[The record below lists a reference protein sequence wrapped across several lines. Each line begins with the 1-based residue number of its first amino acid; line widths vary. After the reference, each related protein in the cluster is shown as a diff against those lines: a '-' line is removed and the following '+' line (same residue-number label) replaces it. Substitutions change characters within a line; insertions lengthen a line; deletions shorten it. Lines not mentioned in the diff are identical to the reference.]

1 MNESCAR
8 NVSSLMSLFVRRA
21 AAATLCIVAV
31 SLGSMTGSSAAP
43 GSTARKNPFRI
54 GRPLVIPH
62 AGGDGFYPENTMI
75 AWESSMAAGGDVVDI
90 DVSMSA
96 DGVLIAFHDGS
107 LERTTNGI
115 GSVSTKPYV
124 DLAKLDAGW
133 QFKRN
138 GKFPFRG
145 RNVRIPT
152 LETVLN
158 RFPTS
163 LVTLDV
169 KDQRTEV
176 ALPICKLL
184 LRLHRE
190 SNVYVGSDTNE
201 QVMAFRQNC
210 PAVRTSGTTDER
222 RAMRAARDSGDT
234 TFVTKQLVSQPG
246 YLADDGT
253 KRITAK
259 FLAFSH
265 SKDIAVLTWVV
276 DDPKDMAELI
286 DIGIDGLY
294 TRRPDLMVKIL
305 REKGYKL

>member
-1 MNESCAR
+1 MNPFSQRGVVIA
-8 NVSSLMSLFVRRA
+8 
-21 AAATLCIVAV
+21 AV
-31 SLGSMTGSSAAP
+31 SAMCVVGLILGLVPRSFAASIPSGS
-43 GSTARKNPFRI
+43 KNPFRI

-62 AGGDGFYPENTMI
+62 AGGDGFYPEDTMI
-75 AWESSMAAGGDVVDI
+75 AWESSMATGGDVVDI
-90 DVSMSA
+90 DVSVSA
-96 DGVLIAFHDGS
+96 DRVLIAFHDGT
-107 LERTTNGI
+107 LERTTNGV
-115 GSVSTKPYV
+115 GNVATKTYAE
-124 DLAKLDAGW
+124 LAKLDAGW

-145 RNVRIPT
+145 KNVRIPT
-152 LETVLN
+152 LEAVLK

-176 ALPICKLL
+176 AVPICKLL
-184 LRLHRE
+184 LQLHRE

-222 RAMRAARDSGDT
+222 RAMRAARDSGDS

-294 TRRPDLMVKIL
+294 TRRPDLMIKIL
-305 REKGYKL
+305 REKGYKK

>member
-1 MNESCAR
+1 MNPFSQRGVVIA
-8 NVSSLMSLFVRRA
+8 
-21 AAATLCIVAV
+21 AV
-31 SLGSMTGSSAAP
+31 SAMCVVGLILGLVPRSFAASIPSGS
-43 GSTARKNPFRI
+43 KNPFRI

-62 AGGDGFYPENTMI
+62 AGGDGFYPEDTMI
-75 AWESSMAAGGDVVDI
+75 AWESSMATGGDVVDI
-90 DVSMSA
+90 DVSVSA
-96 DGVLIAFHDGS
+96 DRVLIAFHDDT
-107 LERTTNGI
+107 LERTTNGV
-115 GSVSTKPYV
+115 GNVATKTYAE
-124 DLAKLDAGW
+124 LAKLDAGW

-145 RNVRIPT
+145 KNVRIPT
-152 LETVLN
+152 LEAVLK

-176 ALPICKLL
+176 AVPICKLL
-184 LRLHRE
+184 LQLHRE

-222 RAMRAARDSGDT
+222 RAMRAARDSGDS

-294 TRRPDLMVKIL
+294 TRRPDLMIKIL
-305 REKGYKL
+305 REKGYKK